1 MRCLLFAIGILL
13 VAIVPSTRAESLYR
27 CVGRSGAVSYQSQAC
42 SETQRLDRIV
52 EYRADPIPSRDSRQP
67 RFETRRQPSRLA
79 IRNPRQ
85 RVAHGSVAVTSNSRC
100 RASKAKRE
108 ADLRRLGLSR
118 TYEQLSRLDAPVREA
133 CRGF

>member
-1 MRCLLFAIGILL
+1 MRCLLLAIGIVL
-13 VAIVPSTRAESLYR
+13 VAIAPSTRAENLYR
-27 CVGRSGAVSYQSQAC
+27 CIGRNGAVSYQSQAC

-52 EYRADPIPSRDSRQP
+52 EYRADPIPSRDTRQP
-67 RFETRRQPSRLA
+67 RLETRRQPSRLA
-79 IRNPRQ
+79 KRNPRQ
-85 RVAHGSVAVTSNSRC
+85 RVAHGSVAVTANSRC

-108 ADLRRLGLSR
+108 ADLRRIGLSR